1 MHPRCPTWLHF
12 KRLKCHLV
20 ATCISYG
27 LIFSIVMLPH
37 NTPYKFTW
45 SHVLTHIHTSNNQ
58 EKSHVSDVVSN
69 RDLSLHSHT
78 WHSYRHVYI
87 LYNWLRLTRHLV
99 HRSYDGHII
108 PYWKSQR
115 CKHDSNISQRE
126 SSQACKKS
134 RKVFC
139 PNRWYSSLLQLPYFH
154 ASTQHTI
161 QTYTHTP
168 SHDSDNHIVMYK
180 TLLRALCLH
189 AHTHYTHVISLDLR
203 HLRRYSP
210 WRQLLHMQA
219 RKI

>member
-1 MHPRCPTWLHF
+1 MASFQEVTWWQ
-12 KRLKCHLV
+12 LV
-20 ATCISYG
+20 YHMASYSQ
-27 LIFSIVMLPH
+27 LWCYH
-37 NTPYKFTW
+37 TTHHTN
-45 SHVLTHIHTSNNQ
+45 SHGHMC
-58 EKSHVSDVVSN
+58 
-69 RDLSLHSHT
+69 SHT
-78 WHSYRHVYI
+78 FTHQTTRKNLMWAMLLVTEIFLCTHTRHSYRHV
-87 LYNWLRLTRHLV
+87 LYNWQRLTHHLV

-115 CKHDSNISQRE
+115 CKHDSNTSQRE

-189 AHTHYTHVISLDLR
+189 AHTHTTHTS
-203 HLRRYSP
+203 
-210 WRQLLHMQA
+210 
-219 RKI
+219 